1 MSRPRDPER
10 TRHEILKA
18 AFDETYANGFRAT
31 SIDDIVA
38 KAGVTKGAFFHYFPT
53 KNDVGYAIADEV
65 LGRMMMDRW
74 IRPLAAYR
82 NPVQGMIVRFK
93 KLMEATSDEVLALG
107 CPLNNLTQEMSPIDP
122 IFREKLRAV
131 MMLSI
136 NETEKYLRKAQ
147 KDGFLRPGVDPRMAA
162 EFLVMCQEGSA
173 ALVKNLKD
181 RRVYTSLYDGYRRFL
196 ESISTSRPAQKSS

>member
-1 MSRPRDPER
+1 MRRSRDAER
-10 TRHEILKA
+10 TRQEILDA
-18 AFDETYANGFRAT
+18 AFDAVYANGFRAT
-31 SIDDIVA
+31 TVDDIVA

-53 KNDVGYAIADEV
+53 KNDVGYAIADET
-65 LGRMMMDRW
+65 LGRMMLDRW

-82 NPVQGMIVRFK
+82 NPLQGMIVRFK

-131 MMLSI
+131 LMLSI
-136 NETEKYLRKAQ
+136 SETEKYLRKAQ
-147 KDGFLRPGVDPRMAA
+147 KEGFMRPGVDTRMAA
-162 EFLVMCQEGSA
+162 EFIVMCQEGSA

-181 RRVYTSLYDGYRRFL
+181 RKVYTSLYDGFRRFL
-196 ESISTSRPAQKSS
+196 ESISTSHQSNIS

>member
-1 MSRPRDPER
+1 M
-10 TRHEILKA
+10 A
-18 AFDETYANGFRAT
+18 AFDEIYANGFRAT

-65 LGRMMMDRW
+65 LGRMMLDRW

-93 KLMEATSDEVLALG
+93 KLMEATSDKVLALG

-147 KDGFLRPGVDPRMAA
+147 KDGFLKPGVDPRMAA
-162 EFLVMCQEGSA
+162 EFAVMCQEGSA

-181 RRVYTSLYDGYRRFL
+181 RKAYRSLYDGYRRFL
-196 ESISTSRPAQKSS
+196 ESISAEPSRNT

>member
-1 MSRPRDPER
+1 MTRSRDAER

-18 AFDETYANGFRAT
+18 AFDEIYANGFRAT

-65 LGRMMMDRW
+65 LGRMMLDRW

-93 KLMEATSDEVLALG
+93 KLMEATSDKVLALG
-107 CPLNNLTQEMSPIDP
+107 CPLNNLTQEMSPIDS

-136 NETEKYLRKAQ
+136 SETEKYLRKAQ
-147 KDGFLRPGVDPRMAA
+147 KDGFLKSGVDPRMAA
-162 EFLVMCQEGSA
+162 EFAVMCQEGSA

-181 RRVYTSLYDGYRRFL
+181 RRAYRSLYDGYRRFL
-196 ESISTSRPAQKSS
+196 ESISTSSPA